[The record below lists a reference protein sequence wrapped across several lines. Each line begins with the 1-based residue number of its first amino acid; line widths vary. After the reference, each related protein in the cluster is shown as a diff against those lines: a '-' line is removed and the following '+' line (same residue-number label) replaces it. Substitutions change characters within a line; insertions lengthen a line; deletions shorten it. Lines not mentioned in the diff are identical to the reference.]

1 MCFGQLFGIKL
12 YKEAQKAKLMK
23 YSKYSVVIIGS
34 GIAGLYLAYKLAK
47 SKNNK
52 DGVLVITKSAVNECN
67 SRLAQGGIVAVMP
80 DVNKAD
86 SISSHVFDTVK
97 AGAGL
102 NDFNAVKYVSE
113 YSALAIRGL
122 INAGVKFDKKE
133 DGSFDF
139 ALEGAH
145 SIPRILHTKD
155 TTGLSIE
162 NALIERANKAHEI
175 EIYENTMG
183 VELLIDGQNTVRGV
197 LTFSEND
204 GFEAILSNAV
214 VIATGGAGQLY
225 KRTTSR
231 PVTTGD
237 GIYLAHSV
245 GAEISDMEFVQFHPT
260 ALNVENSECLP
271 LVSEAVRGEGAKL
284 VNKKGERFI
293 LKYDKMGELAPRDIV
308 ARAIYDEMKQTGE
321 DFVYLDI
328 TDIGV
333 EKFKE
338 RFPAITKYCKD
349 YGVDLNKKLIP
360 VSPAAHYLMGGVK
373 VNLDFET
380 SVKNLY
386 CIGEAARTGL
396 HGANRLASNSLLEC
410 VVSAMG
416 LYDNL
421 SYKNL
426 AAPKNYDEKIKNLL
440 SEYQNEEPFYIED
453 SKAVKNK
460 IKNIMW
466 QHAGILRDE
475 ASLQKGLFELSEIKK
490 LLQGKKVFSDFAS
503 YEIRNMV
510 GVGEIIIKSAL
521 ERRNSAGA
529 HFRRDTYLEN
539 NKETEI
545 KERINNEIPVK

>member
-1 MCFGQLFGIKL
+1 
-12 YKEAQKAKLMK
+12 MK
-23 YSKYSVVIIGS
+23 YSKYSAVIIGS
-34 GIAGLYLAYKLAK
+34 GISGLYLAYKLAK

-52 DGVLVITKSAVNECN
+52 DGVLIVTKSSVDECN

-113 YSALAIRGL
+113 YSALAIKGL

-162 NALIERANKAHEI
+162 KALIEKANKAREI
-175 EIYENTMG
+175 EIYDNTMA
-183 VELLIDGQNTVRGV
+183 VELLVDSSNVVRGV
-197 LTFSEND
+197 LIFDENS
-204 GFEAILSNAV
+204 GEFEAVLSNTV
-214 VIATGGAGQLY
+214 VLATGGAGQLY
-225 KRTTSR
+225 KHTTSR

-237 GIYLAHSV
+237 GIYLANSV
-245 GAEISDMEFVQFHPT
+245 GAEISDMEFIQFHPT
-260 ALNVENSECLP
+260 ALNVDNVECQP

-308 ARAIYDEMKQTGE
+308 ARAIYDEIKQSGE
-321 DFVYLDI
+321 PCVYLDI

-338 RFPAITKYCKD
+338 RFPAITKYCEE
-349 YGVDLNKKLIP
+349 YGVDLDKKLIP

-386 CIGEAARTGL
+386 AIGEAARTGL

-421 SYKNL
+421 SYKDL
-426 AAPKNYDEKIKNLL
+426 SAPKNYDEKIKDLI
-440 SEYQNEEPFYIED
+440 SEYQTEEPAFVED
-453 SKAVKNK
+453 SECIKNK
-460 IKNIMW
+460 IKDIMW
-466 QHAGILRDE
+466 NCAGILRDE
-475 ASLQKGLFELSEIKK
+475 ASLKKGLFELSEVKK
-490 LLQGKKVFSDFAS
+490 CLMGKRVFSDFAS
-503 YEIRNMV
+503 FEIRNMIEV
-510 GVGEIIIKSAL
+510 SEIVIKAAL

-529 HFRRDTYLEN
+529 HFRCDTYSE
-539 NKETEI
+539 NKEITVVEDS
-545 KERINNEIPVK
+545 INNEISVK

>member
-1 MCFGQLFGIKL
+1 
-12 YKEAQKAKLMK
+12 MK
-23 YSKYSVVIIGS
+23 YSKYSAVIIGS
-34 GIAGLYLAYKLAK
+34 GISGLYLAHKLAK

-52 DGVLVITKSAVNECN
+52 DGVLVIAKSSVSECN

-145 SIPRILHTKD
+145 SVSRILHTKD
-155 TTGLSIE
+155 KTGESIE
-162 NALIERANKAHEI
+162 NALIQKVNSAKEV
-175 EIYENTMG
+175 EIYEDTMAI
-183 VELLIDGQNTVRGV
+183 ELLVDSLNAVRGV
-197 LTFSEND
+197 LTFNEKSGE
-204 GFEAILSNAV
+204 FEAVLSNAV

-225 KRTTSR
+225 KHTTSR

-237 GIYLAHSV
+237 GIYLASSV

-260 ALNVENSECLP
+260 ALSIDHRECLP

-284 VNKKGERFI
+284 VNKNGERFI

-308 ARAIYDEMKQTGE
+308 ARAIYDEMKQSG
-321 DFVYLDI
+321 DSCVYLDI

-338 RFPAITKYCKD
+338 RFPAITKYCEEN
-349 YGVDLNKKLIP
+349 GVDLDKKLIP

-380 SVKNLY
+380 NVKNLY
-386 CIGEAARTGL
+386 AIGEAARTGL

-416 LYDNL
+416 LFDNL
-421 SYKNL
+421 SYKDL
-426 AAPKNYDEKIKNLL
+426 SAPKNYDEKIKDLL
-440 SEYQNEEPFYIED
+440 SQYQDEDPIFIEE
-453 SKAVKNK
+453 SALVKEK
-460 IKNIMW
+460 IRDIMW

-475 ASLQKGLFELSEIKK
+475 TSLKKGLFELNEVKK
-490 LLQGKKVFSDFAS
+490 CLQNKKVFSDFAS
-503 YEIRNMV
+503 FEIRNMI
-510 GVGEIIIKSAL
+510 GVSEIIIKAAL

-529 HFRRDTYLEN
+529 HFRRDTYAE
-539 NKETEI
+539 NKEITVVEDT
-545 KERINNEIPVK
+545 INNEISVK